1 MAEKM
6 TEGAGINRWWQL
18 AGCILMMMAI
28 ANLQYAWTLFTIP
41 LTQALKVKLSAVQ
54 LAFTIFILLETWL
67 VPFEGWLI
75 DKFGARLVVTVGGCM
90 VGLGWIGSGMTTSL
104 GGLYFWYGF
113 GGVGCGAVYGACM
126 GMALKWFPDHRGLAA
141 GLTAGSY
148 GFGTALTVLPIQAMI
163 ANSGYAHAFI
173 VWGIIQGL
181 VVMGISQFMVA
192 PPEGWKPAGWRPPAA
207 IQASQSTISYTPV
220 QMLGSGI
227 FYLMYFMMALVA
239 FGGLM
244 VTAQLKP
251 IATTYGLDKTVVL
264 LGLTAL
270 SLALMLDRILNG
282 LTRPFWGWVS
292 DHIGRYN
299 TMAIAF
305 GLEGCAIL
313 ALLKLVDK
321 PIWFV
326 ILTGLTFFGWGEI
339 FSLFPSAIGDV
350 FGPKFATTNYGLQYT
365 AKGTASIFAGWG
377 AAVILEMT
385 GSWIPVFWIAVTCDL
400 LAAFLAIAALKPL
413 VARRLA
419 RVKLATVPA
428 TAT

>member
-1 MAEKM
+1 MVS
-6 TEGAGINRWWQL
+6 RWWQL
-18 AGCILMMMAI
+18 IGCILMMMAI
-28 ANLQYAWTLFTIP
+28 ANLQYPWTLFTIP

-54 LAFTIFILLETWL
+54 FSFTLFVLLETWL

-75 DKFGARLVVTVGGCM
+75 DKFGARLVVTVGGVM
-90 VGLGWIGSGMTTSL
+90 VGLGWIGSGVVTSL

-126 GMALKWFPDHRGLAA
+126 GQALKWLPDRRGLAA

-148 GFGTALTVLPIQAMI
+148 GFGTALTVLPIQTMI
-163 ANSGYAHAFI
+163 AKSGYAQTFI
-173 VWGIIQGL
+173 VWGIIQGI
-181 VVMGISQFMVA
+181 VVIAVSQFMVA
-192 PPEGWKPAGWRPPAA
+192 PPEGWKPQGWRPSAA
-207 IQASQSTISYTPV
+207 IQESQSAVSYTPV

-227 FYLMYFMMALVA
+227 FYLMYFMMGLVA

-264 LGLTAL
+264 FGLSAL
-270 SLALMLDRILNG
+270 SMALMLDRILNG

-299 TMAIAF
+299 TMALAF
-305 GLEGCAIL
+305 ALEGCAIIV
-313 ALLKLVDK
+313 LLRLVDR

-326 ILTGLTFFGWGEI
+326 IFTGFTFFAWGEI

-350 FGPKFATTNYGLQYT
+350 FGPRYATTNYGLQYT

-377 AAVILEMT
+377 AAAILEAT

-400 LAAFLAIAALKPL
+400 TAALLAVAALKPL
-413 VARRLA
+413 VARRMIRAELQ
-419 RVKLATVPA
+419 PA
-428 TAT
+428 VIPTGVAAADD

>member
-1 MAEKM
+1 MVS
-6 TEGAGINRWWQL
+6 RWWQL
-18 AGCILMMMAI
+18 IGCILMMMAI
-28 ANLQYAWTLFTIP
+28 ANLQYPWTLFTIP

-54 LAFTIFILLETWL
+54 FAFTLFVLLETWL

-75 DKFGARLVVTVGGCM
+75 DKFGARLVVTVGGVM
-90 VGLGWIGSGMTTSL
+90 VGLGWIGSGVVTSL

-126 GMALKWFPDHRGLAA
+126 GQALKWLPDRRGLAA

-148 GFGTALTVLPIQAMI
+148 GFGTALTVLPIQTMI
-163 ANSGYAHAFI
+163 AKSGYAQTFI
-173 VWGIIQGL
+173 VWGIIQGI
-181 VVMGISQFMVA
+181 VVIAVSQFMVA
-192 PPEGWKPAGWRPPAA
+192 PPEGWKPHGWRPSAA
-207 IQASQSTISYTPV
+207 IQESQSAVSYTPV

-227 FYLMYFMMALVA
+227 FYLMYFMMGLVA
-239 FGGLM
+239 VGGLM

-264 LGLTAL
+264 FGLSAL
-270 SLALMLDRILNG
+270 SMALMLDRILNG

-299 TMAIAF
+299 TMALAF
-305 GLEGCAIL
+305 ALEGCAIIV
-313 ALLKLVDK
+313 LLRLVDR

-326 ILTGLTFFGWGEI
+326 IFTGFTFFAWGEI

-350 FGPKFATTNYGLQYT
+350 FGPRYATTNYGLQYT

-377 AAVILEMT
+377 AAAILEAT

-400 LAAFLAIAALKPL
+400 TAALLAVAALKPL
-413 VARRLA
+413 VARRMIRAELQ
-419 RVKLATVPA
+419 PA
-428 TAT
+428 VIPTGVAAADD